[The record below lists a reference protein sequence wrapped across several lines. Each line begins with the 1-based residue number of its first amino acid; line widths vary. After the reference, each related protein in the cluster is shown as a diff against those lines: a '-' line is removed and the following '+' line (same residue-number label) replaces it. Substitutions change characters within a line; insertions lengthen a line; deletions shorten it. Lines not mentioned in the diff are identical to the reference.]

1 MVIDR
6 VKCTGCGVCTEHC
19 YTNAKTICGK
29 KMTAD
34 EIFREVMKDAV
45 FYRESGGGVTLSG
58 GEAAINSGFCA
69 ELFKKLHREGIHTA
83 IETSGYCSPEDLLK
97 FDHYTD
103 LFLFDLKAI
112 TGALHASWTGVDNT
126 RIKSNL
132 VILLNK
138 GRRVIIRIPLI
149 PGVNDGTEFERMMKY
164 LVSLEKI
171 KEVHILPFHQL
182 GSSKY
187 RQAGTDYKMEQVEE
201 CSAEQAEQYAE
212 ICRSYGFVVNI
223 GGWDCR

>member
-1 MVIDR
+1 
-6 VKCTGCGVCTEHC
+6 
-19 YTNAKTICGK
+19 
-29 KMTAD
+29 MTVD
-34 EIFREVMKDAV
+34 EVFCEVMKDAV

-58 GEAAINSGFCA
+58 GEAAVNSGFCA
-69 ELFKKLHREGIHTA
+69 ELFKKLRQEGIHTA
-83 IETSGYCSPEDLLK
+83 IETSGYCNPKGLLK
-97 FDHYTD
+97 FDRYTD
-103 LFLFDLKAI
+103 LFFFDLKTI
-112 TGALHASWTGVDNT
+112 TEDTHVAWTGVDNK

-132 VILLNK
+132 VMLLNK

-149 PGVNDGTEFERMMKY
+149 PSVNDGTEFEQMMKY

-187 RQAGTDYKMEQVEE
+187 RQAGVDYKMEQVEE
-201 CSAEQAEQYAE
+201 CSAEQAEQYAG